1 MNGYEKVILIKIS
14 NSVAIP
20 LIINEGSGSIDN
32 IAEVV
37 NESSISAA
45 AGSIFVYQ
53 GVNKA
58 VLINYFS
65 RDLMNKIF
73 K

>member
-1 MNGYEKVILIKIS
+1 MNGYEKVISIKIS
-14 NSVAIP
+14 NSVEIL

-37 NESSISAA
+37 NDSSISAA
-45 AGSIFVYQ
+45 AGSFFVYQ

-58 VLINYFS
+58 SVDKLF
-65 RDLMNKIF
+65 F
-73 K
+73 T